1 MHQIQLLIDGT
12 YLIDLPTW
20 VLVMIA
26 SLMLLGTTKVKR

>member
-12 YLIDLPTW
+12 YLIDLPNW

-26 SLMLLGTTKVKR
+26 SLMLLGALKLKR